1 MSSVPQFIGIEDKIV
16 GPLTWK
22 QLGWMIGMGAVLLTL
37 FSYVDTTLFIVAGI
51 PIALLFL
58 VFAFYRPNGF
68 SFTTFI
74 FYAFLF
80 LFRPKI
86 AVWKKTPPK
95 LSDREPVKQK
105 VEIPVIAEKRMDRE
119 KLIALARI
127 LDGQEGK

>member
-1 MSSVPQFIGIEDKIV
+1 MSSVPQFIDVEDKIV

-37 FSYVDTTLFIVAGI
+37 FSFVDTTLFIIAGI
-51 PIALLFL
+51 PVVLLFL

-68 SFTTFI
+68 PFTTFV
-74 FYAFLF
+74 FYTILF

-86 AVWKKTPPK
+86 AVWKRTVEQQSPVVPKETKPEIVPP
-95 LSDREPVKQK
+95 QK
-105 VEIPVIAEKRMDRE
+105 RIDRE
-119 KLIALARI
+119 KLVALARI